1 MNLCHQCVHLVVGR
15 KVGIRRGDFA
25 CSQTHHL
32 LLLVPAILFFILLL
46 TLPHR
51 LHEAHAR
58 TRSVA
63 VRILHGFLLLPVNL
77 FLDIFLV
84 RLPQVLSCRANE
96 AGIERWVL
104 IGLSLDSVHEG
115 LASRSETV
123 LHNAVASRGWD

>member
-1 MNLCHQCVHLVVGR
+1 MNLCHQCVHLVVSR

-51 LHEAHAR
+51 LHKAHAR

-63 VRILHGFLLLPVNL
+63 VWILHGFLLLPVNL

-84 RLPQVLSCRANE
+84 RLPQVLFCRANE
-96 AGIERWVL
+96 AWIK
-104 IGLSLDSVHEG
+104 
-115 LASRSETV
+115 
-123 LHNAVASRGWD
+123 